1 MNKELHKVKMERT
14 DSVTPEEIKKRL
26 EPWDE
31 LSDKTLKKVN
41 ILTDAVFQATNS
53 KEVNLATDPIKV
65 PGQNWACV
73 SFVSPTGNQKCQTNG
88 AIGMKIRG
96 VFDTREEATA
106 YVQRL
111 IRLDPMF
118 DIYVCDMYNWCLVPP
133 DPELITD
140 QNYQDETL
148 HNIISEY
155 RKNQIYAKEHFEE
168 RKREMMEQAGDEL
181 KRAALKKLE
190 EESQKELEES
200 QKQHGDFKE
209 NDERI
214 LDVTEIENKGSDI
227 GTIGGSCEFVTA
239 SELME
244 SMRNGCKVE
253 ES

>member
-1 MNKELHKVKMERT
+1 MERT
-14 DSVTPEEIKKRL
+14 ESITTEEIKKRL

-31 LSDKTLKKVN
+31 LSDKSIKKVN
-41 ILTDAVFQATNS
+41 ILTDAAFQAVNS

-111 IRLDPMF
+111 IRLDPLF

-148 HNIISEY
+148 HSIISEY

-168 RKREMMEQAGDEL
+168 RKREMMEQAADEL

-190 EESQKELEES
+190 EESQQQLEES
-200 QKQHGDFKE
+200 QKEHGDFSE
-209 NDERI
+209 QVDRI
-214 LDVTEIENKGSDI
+214 VDVTELENKASEMGTLTPNNDI
-227 GTIGGSCEFVTA
+227 VSA

-244 SMRNGCKVE
+244 SMRKGCKLD
-253 ES
+253 